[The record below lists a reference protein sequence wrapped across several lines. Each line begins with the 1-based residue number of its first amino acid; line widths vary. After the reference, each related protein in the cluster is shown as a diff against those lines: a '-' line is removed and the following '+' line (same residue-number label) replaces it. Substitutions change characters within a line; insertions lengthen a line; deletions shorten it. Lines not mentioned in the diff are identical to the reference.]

1 MGAFDE
7 LESLLSKIKN
17 RLRLTEKIGLL
28 FLIPLDDEHNLDSK
42 DVKKYVV
49 ESDLWDHYAS
59 DTYHFK
65 SKGKYDPDPIEV
77 EMDWDELQ
85 WNHDDELKLLLL
97 HIAACEG
104 RRPEKLYDE
113 IWPNKRDVVTRLA
126 DVAE

>member
-1 MGAFDE
+1 MGAPHAADAY
-7 LESLLSKIKN
+7 
-17 RLRLTEKIGLL
+17 
-28 FLIPLDDEHNLDSK
+28 HNK
-42 DVKKYVV
+42 PR
-49 ESDLWDHYAS
+49 
-59 DTYHFK
+59 
-65 SKGKYDPDPIEV
+65 GKYDPDPVEV
-77 EMDWDELQ
+77 EMDWNELR